1 MTQGGTGAIYEM
13 PSECGSLY
21 IQHIGSHPTFGSAVA
36 VFADVE
42 LSDFRFS
49 IVFPVQSA
57 VRQKVIKRVARSE
70 ISKQYKPLRFRY
82 PLGRSGSETA
92 WMIVEEDGQYRVE
105 NLSAE
110 QVSFVLGFAV
120 NDKALAELFC
130 TGWVEGESFP
140 SLAG

>member
-1 MTQGGTGAIYEM
+1 MKQGSAGAIYEM

-21 IQHIGSHPTFGSAVA
+21 LQHIGSHPTFGSAVA

-57 VRQKVIKRVARSE
+57 VRQKAIRRVGRSE
-70 ISKQYKPLRFRY
+70 IAEQYKPLRFRY
-82 PLGRSGSETA
+82 PVGRSGSETG
-92 WMIVEEDGQYRVE
+92 WMIVDDQGQNRVQ

-130 TGWVEGESFP
+130 AGWVQGESFP